1 MMRRFSYSTW
11 AVDGPNGPVYIRR
24 HGRRFLVGK
33 NYNMI
38 PGFFT
43 FDFKLKREA
52 GEFAWGWANICTAS
66 NHIRKQPES
75 VVSLEACT

>member
-1 MMRRFSYSTW
+1 MRRYSYATW

-43 FDFKLKREA
+43 FEFKLKREA
-52 GEFAWGWANICTAS
+52 RGFATQWA
-66 NHIRKQPES
+66 Q
-75 VVSLEACT
+75 VSLTRNLPIRSESIVQQVSA